1 MEQLDLDR
9 SISPTRPNSDAS
21 SKRSR
26 IQAVFLSRS
35 NVNDKKGNSA
45 LANSVGVLSHSNNNT
60 SGPGGGTN
68 GTNDCEH
75 SNVVATL
82 SQHASAAMPVA
93 SLVLPSNKVQTT
105 NTNSTSSAAKQFL
118 VRRVRSHSKSDPQSV
133 PDKSLFSRFFPKK
146 TKKPLP
152 TLLTTTTKSI
162 DTHTTISSKKRGNNN
177 LLTTDYQP
185 SNNYEDDEDDE
196 FDDRAVSTG
205 SLSDTDHRNL
215 KDNRLTGTRSSNITR
230 GGSRTNSGGGKSTS
244 AGPNALSLPTSDSQ
258 YYASM
263 SSAPTGF
270 SISYHKRMSKG
281 NDDLRIQAALG
292 RLQQQSKQGTANGGG
307 TSQLLVCQFLSI
319 KIFILC
325 FLVLAYSVLLIH
337 RCVVEFSNH
346 FLAEIQYDKR
356 REKTSFFFFIRLL
369 ACLFA

>member
-1 MEQLDLDR
+1 MDR
-9 SISPTRPNSDAS
+9 SISPNKPNSDVS

-35 NVNDKKGNSA
+35 GNANDKKTNTV
-45 LANSVGVLSHSNNNT
+45 LANSVGVLLHPTNNT

-68 GTNDCEH
+68 GTNDVNEH

-93 SLVLPSNKVQTT
+93 SLAIPSNKIQST
-105 NTNSTSSAAKQFL
+105 NTNSTSSSAKQFL
-118 VRRVRSHSKSDPQSV
+118 IRRVRSRSKSDPQSV
-133 PDKSLFSRFFPKK
+133 SDKSLFSRFFPKK

-162 DTHTTISSKKRGNNN
+162 DTRTNITNQKKRQNINNN
-177 LLTTDYQP
+177 LLTTDYQR
-185 SNNYEDDEDDE
+185 EEDVDDDEELDE
-196 FDDRAVSTG
+196 RTASTG
-205 SLSDTDHRNL
+205 SLSDSDQQNN
-215 KDNRLTGTRSSNITR
+215 KDDRIIGTRSSNITR
-230 GGSRTNSGGGKSTS
+230 GGSRTNSGNGKNTN

-258 YYASM
+258 YYASL

-292 RLQQQSKQGTANGGG
+292 RLQQQSKQGTANNSG
-307 TSQLLVCQFLSI
+307 TSQLLVC
-319 KIFILC
+319 
-325 FLVLAYSVLLIH
+325 
-337 RCVVEFSNH
+337 H
-346 FLAEIQYDKR
+346 FLLRIC
-356 REKTSFFFFIRLL
+356 S
-369 ACLFA
+369 

>member
-1 MEQLDLDR
+1 LDQIDLDR
-9 SISPTRPNSDAS
+9 SISPNRPNSDAS

-35 NVNDKKGNSA
+35 NAIDKKGNSA
-45 LANSVGVLSHSNNNT
+45 LANSVGVLSHPTNNT

-68 GTNDCEH
+68 GTNDVCEH
-75 SNVVATL
+75 PNVVATL

-105 NTNSTSSAAKQFL
+105 NQNSTSSSAKQFL
-118 VRRVRSHSKSDPQSV
+118 IRRVRSHSKSDPQSV

-162 DTHTTISSKKRGNNN
+162 DTHTTINHSKKRANNN

-185 SNNYEDDEDDE
+185 SNNYEEDEDDE
-196 FDDRAVSTG
+196 FDDRTVSMG
-205 SLSDTDHRNL
+205 SLSDTDQQTN
-215 KDNRLTGTRSSNITR
+215 KDNRITGTQSSNITR
-230 GGSRTNSGGGKSTS
+230 GGSRTNSGSGKMTS

-292 RLQQQSKQGTANGGG
+292 RLQQQSKQGTANGVGGGG
-307 TSQLLVCQFLSI
+307 TSQLMVCQFLSKRNVHI
-319 KIFILC
+319 SLL
-325 FLVLAYSVLLIH
+325 FLVYSVLSFI
-337 RCVVEFSNH
+337 VE
-346 FLAEIQYDKR
+346 
-356 REKTSFFFFIRLL
+356 
-369 ACLFA
+369 

>member
-1 MEQLDLDR
+1 MDQIDLDR
-9 SISPTRPNSDAS
+9 SISPNRPNSDAS

-35 NVNDKKGNSA
+35 SNANDKKGNSV
-45 LANSVGVLSHSNNNT
+45 LANSVGVLSHPTNNT

-68 GTNDCEH
+68 GANDAYEH
-75 SNVVATL
+75 PNVVATL

-93 SLVLPSNKVQTT
+93 SLVLPTNKVQTT
-105 NTNSTSSAAKQFL
+105 NTNSTSSSAKQFL
-118 VRRVRSHSKSDPQSV
+118 IRRVRSHSKSDPQSV

-152 TLLTTTTKSI
+152 TLLTATTKSI
-162 DTHTTISSKKRGNNN
+162 DTNSTINHTKKRTNNN

-185 SNNYEDDEDDE
+185 SNNYEEDEDDE
-196 FDDRAVSTG
+196 FDDRTVSMG
-205 SLSDTDHRNL
+205 SLSDTDQQNH
-215 KDNRLTGTRSSNITR
+215 KDNRITGTRSSNITR
-230 GGSRTNSGGGKSTS
+230 GGSRTNSGGGKTTS

-307 TSQLLVCQFLSI
+307 GGTSQLMVCQFLS
-319 KIFILC
+319 KNFFPRSRL
-325 FLVLAYSVLLIH
+325 FLFLHSSLYSRI
-337 RCVVEFSNH
+337 
-346 FLAEIQYDKR
+346 
-356 REKTSFFFFIRLL
+356 
-369 ACLFA
+369 

>member
-1 MEQLDLDR
+1 LDR
-9 SISPTRPNSDAS
+9 SISPNKPNSDAS
-21 SKRSR
+21 SSKRSR
-26 IQAVFLSRS
+26 IHAVFLSRS
-35 NVNDKKGNSA
+35 NANDKKANTV
-45 LANSVGVLSHSNNNT
+45 LTNSVGVLSNPTNNT

-68 GTNDCEH
+68 GTNDVCEH

-93 SLVLPSNKVQTT
+93 SLALPPNKPQST
-105 NTNSTSSAAKQFL
+105 NTNSTLSSSSSAKQFL
-118 VRRVRSHSKSDPQSV
+118 IRRVRSRSKSDPQSV

-162 DTHTTISSKKRGNNN
+162 DTHTNYTNQKKRQTINNN
-177 LLTTDYQP
+177 LLTTDYQRE
-185 SNNYEDDEDDE
+185 EDDDDE
-196 FDDRAVSTG
+196 LDERTISTG
-205 SLSDTDHRNL
+205 SLSDTDQRNN
-215 KDNRLTGTRSSNITR
+215 KDMRIIGTQSSNTTR
-230 GGSRTNSGGGKSTS
+230 GGSRTNSGNGKNSS

-292 RLQQQSKQGTANGGG
+292 RLQQQNKQGTANNGG
-307 TSQLLVCQFLSI
+307 TSQLMVCH
-319 KIFILC
+319 
-325 FLVLAYSVLLIH
+325 LLLTI
-337 RCVVEFSNH
+337 CS
-346 FLAEIQYDKR
+346 
-356 REKTSFFFFIRLL
+356 
-369 ACLFA
+369 